1 MKVIIIWNLIW
12 HQTVGIASRLNL
24 LSKLIFRETHNTV
37 NCDYPRFDGIQNI
50 YSQIILR
57 NPQTHNP
64 PPLHHTTATTTPTG
78 WCDVYNNARPGL
90 RPERAFE
97 WRWRLWANFER
108 HRGGSYDMVYL
119 GVPNYP
125 NKGRPD
131 GTMPAINTVG
141 TTRADRWGMIP
152 PPPFVVL

>member
-24 LSKLIFRETHNTV
+24 LSKLIFRETHNCELRLSSV
-37 NCDYPRFDGIQNI
+37 R
-50 YSQIILR
+50 R
-57 NPQTHNP
+57 NPKHLLTNNLSEPSDTETSP
-64 PPLHHTTATTTPTG
+64 PHLTTTTTSLTG